1 MQRHLF
7 VHIMN
12 DVKENDDYFIQ
23 KSNATGMLGL
33 SCLQK
38 VAAAFKMITYRVAAD
53 VVDDYVRVGESI
65 ALKCLRHFVVAVVKV
80 FGP

>member
-1 MQRHLF
+1 
-7 VHIMN
+7 
-12 DVKENDDYFIQ
+12 
-23 KSNATGMLGL
+23 MLGL

-53 VVDDYVRVGESI
+53 VVDDYVCVGESI